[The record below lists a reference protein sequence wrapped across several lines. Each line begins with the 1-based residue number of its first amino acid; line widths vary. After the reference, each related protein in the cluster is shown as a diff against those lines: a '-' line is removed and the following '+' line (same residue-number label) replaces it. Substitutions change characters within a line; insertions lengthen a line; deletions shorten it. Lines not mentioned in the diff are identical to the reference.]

1 MKKLVRELMDAEND
15 AGQHGHTDARHA
27 QIIAAT
33 EAVLAACQLKG
44 HRGPHQEATPQP
56 SRKAITLCDML
67 EQKLR
72 GEYHMDSENVS
83 FSRPKLARF
92 KVAYA
97 RAVKENK
104 ADFTFDGHD
113 YLVGYAKYLIQYLE
127 GILHE

>member
-1 MKKLVRELMDAEND
+1 MTREQALLALDHIKKLRLN
-15 AGQHGHTDARHA
+15 H
-27 QIIAAT
+27 
-33 EAVLAACQLKG
+33 
-44 HRGPHQEATPQP
+44 
-56 SRKAITLCDML
+56 RKALTLCDML
-67 EQKLR
+67 EQKLW